1 MTTDTSTKAPVAD
14 TELAIDQELLTAV
27 DEAGQVIVHASIT
40 CRASWE
46 LVRIWKSTFLIDRAS
61 GFQSRLLQASNIS
74 IAPNWTPIVQGQTI
88 RFTLVFEALPKT
100 CTAFD
105 FAEIIPEPGGFFIEN
120 IARNQSDVYRID
132 LSNQDLF

>member
-61 GFQSRLLQASNIS
+61 GFQSRLLHASNIS

-105 FAEIIPEPGGFFIEN
+105 FTEIIPEPGGFFIEN
-120 IARNQSDVYRID
+120 IPRNQSDVYRID